1 MSKKGNESLSTILVA
16 GALCLVCS
24 LLVSFT
30 VVSLKEKQTKNKELD
45 FKKNVLMSAGLVK
58 AGVSAEV
65 VESTFSKIKTII
77 VDFESGEVT
86 TKVDPKTYDQNKAAS
101 NPEMNVRIPSGKD
114 VASLNTRAKY
124 AEVYLV
130 QSEAGEIEKGIL
142 PVKGKGLWST
152 MYGFLALGSDTNTIK
167 GFAYYSHGETPG
179 LGGEVDNPKWKSQ
192 WIGKKVYN
200 DNWEVKF
207 KVAKGSVN
215 SGSDS
220 AIYQVDGLSGATITG
235 NGVTSSMD
243 YWFGSHGYKK
253 FLENV
258 REGRI

>member
-1 MSKKGNESLSTILVA
+1 MSKKGNESLTTIIVA

-45 FKKNVLMSAGLVK
+45 FKKNVLMSAGLIEP
-58 AGVSAEV
+58 GVSAEV

-86 TKVDPKTYDQNKAAS
+86 TKVDPKNYDQNKAAS
-101 NPEMNVRIPSGKD
+101 NPEMNVRIPSGED

-124 AEVYLV
+124 AEIYLV
-130 QSEAGEIEKGIL
+130 QSEGGEIEKVIL

-200 DNWEVKF
+200 DNWDVQF

-215 SGSDS
+215 SGSDN